1 MADVEPIPS
10 ADWGTDQGRRNRNFQ
25 ALVSLWLA
33 VGAFVPFLLLLHFR
47 GTALR
52 FGTVAVSLA
61 AVGYGVDGLVK
72 ARRVGNGRAVAW
84 VGVSLGIAIFVM
96 TALVVRGLVDWR
108 F

>member
-52 FGTVAVSLA
+52 VATVAVSLA
-61 AVGYGVDGLVK
+61 AVGYGIDGLVK
-72 ARRVGNGRAVAW
+72 VRRVGNGRAVAW
-84 VGVSLGIAIFVM
+84 VGVSLGITIFMM
-96 TALVVRGLVDWR
+96 TFLVVRGLVDWQ